1 MENLN
6 ELLSRI
12 ESARLWGCFHKDWLI
27 QIRLAMRLQLPADY
41 RVFVEAEAVLITPD
55 AWDSPV
61 ATVLPDVA
69 VARSPGQ
76 ATTPV
81 AVPVV
86 GDTATAIIEADEPCE
101 TEIHYSL
108 IIRRAPDNH
117 VVAAAEPLSPSNK
130 GLGNRLD
137 QEKHLRKRA
146 EYFDAGISLLEID
159 ALTGGQRVLPDALA
173 RLQPFDR
180 VVWTAFHDAGLRRYR
195 GMGWNQSDP
204 LPHVEWRIDS
214 GHAVHIDL
222 AATLRQA
229 AGFNQ
234 WETLA
239 PETD

>member
-1 MENLN
+1 VESLN

-12 ESARLWGCFHKDWLI
+12 ETARLWGYFHKDWLI
-27 QIRLAMRLQLPADY
+27 QVRLALRPQLPADY
-41 RVFVEAEAVLITPD
+41 RVFVVSEAVLITPD
-55 AWDSPV
+55 AWDS
-61 ATVLPDVA
+61 AAKTVLPDVA

-81 AVPVV
+81 AVPAVSNA
-86 GDTATAIIEADEPCE
+86 ATAIIEAAEPCE

-108 IIRRAPDNH
+108 VIRRAPDNH
-117 VVAAAEPLSPSNK
+117 VVAAAELLSPSNK

-180 VVWTAFHDAGLRRYR
+180 VVWTAFHDAGFRRYR

-204 LPHVEWRIDS
+204 LPHVEWRIDA
-214 GHAVHIDL
+214 GHVVQIDL
-222 AATLRQA
+222 ATTLREA
-229 AGFNQ
+229 AEFNQ
-234 WETLA
+234 WATLA